1 MCNGLQVPPT
11 RVTASDR
18 KTVPQARHHTG
29 AHTMAVSR
37 LYSWYVLALLLA
49 CCSAAK
55 STLKDLKVKR
65 RRRTQAAGGR
75 RRQENADASY
85 GTSGGYSYGEDGSS
99 YSSGGN
105 AINNLFGDSYGDGTK
120 TSYSYSYGDDT
131 GFSSCQVDPNNAS
144 TAGFLCSDGRTCV
157 EGAKSC
163 DSNPDCPDHSDEL
176 G

>member
-1 MCNGLQVPPT
+1 
-11 RVTASDR
+11 
-18 KTVPQARHHTG
+18 
-29 AHTMAVSR
+29 MAVSR

-85 GTSGGYSYGEDGSS
+85 GTSGGYSYGEYGSS

-105 AINNLFGDSYGDGTK
+105 AINNLFGNSYADGDK
-120 TSYSYSYGDDT
+120 TYSYSYGDDG
-131 GFSSCQVDPNNAS
+131 GFSSCHVDPTNAS
-144 TAGFLCSDGRTCV
+144 TAGFLCSDGHTCIM
-157 EGAKSC
+157 GAKSC
-163 DSNPDCPDHSDEL
+163 DSAPDCPDHSDEL

>member
-1 MCNGLQVPPT
+1 
-11 RVTASDR
+11 
-18 KTVPQARHHTG
+18 
-29 AHTMAVSR
+29 MAVSR
-37 LYSWYVLALLLA
+37 LYSWCVLALLLA

-65 RRRTQAAGGR
+65 RRRTEAA
-75 RRQENADASY
+75 AASY
-85 GTSGGYSYGEDGSS
+85 SYSYGGDGSS

-120 TSYSYSYGDDT
+120 TSYAYSYGDDT

-176 G
+176 GCASAIPTWEPTEPGSPQTRSPAG

>member
-1 MCNGLQVPPT
+1 
-11 RVTASDR
+11 
-18 KTVPQARHHTG
+18 
-29 AHTMAVSR
+29 MAVSR

-65 RRRTQAAGGR
+65 RRRTQAAA
-75 RRQENADASY
+75 ADAYSY

-105 AINNLFGDSYGDGTK
+105 AINNLFGNSYGDGAK
-120 TSYSYSYGDDT
+120 AYSYSYDNDGV
-131 GFSSCQVDPNNAS
+131 FSSCHVDPTNAS
-144 TAGFLCSDGRTCV
+144 TAGFLCSDGRTCII
-157 EGAKSC
+157 GAKSC
-163 DSNPDCPDHSDEL
+163 DSAPDCPDHSDEL